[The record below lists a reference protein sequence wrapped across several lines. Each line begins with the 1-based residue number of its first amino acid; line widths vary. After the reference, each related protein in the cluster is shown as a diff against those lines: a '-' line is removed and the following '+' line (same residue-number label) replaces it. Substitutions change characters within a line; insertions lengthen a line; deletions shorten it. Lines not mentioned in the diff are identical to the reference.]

1 MYDWETFQAAY
12 QNASAEDKAVI
23 DSDTIPVCVR
33 EVIESKKLDVSH
45 YANLVKLSSLFI
57 LKAIPEQTLID
68 EVEKLGISESE
79 ILFYS
84 LQTCLEENK
93 AAKNI
98 PSDEADEADEAK
110 DLTSDIAEAEAFINN
125 LSSVRTMAKDMQE
138 SKAISETTH
147 SSTQEAILSKKVSNP
162 SQVNRWGSAEN

>member
-12 QNASAEDKAVI
+12 QNASAEDMAVV

-68 EVEKLGISESE
+68 EVEKLGISGSK

-84 LQTCLEENK
+84 LQICLEENK
-93 AAKNI
+93 TAKNI
-98 PSDEADEADEAK
+98 PSGEADEAE
-110 DLTSDIAEAEAFINN
+110 DLTSDIAEAEAIINN

-138 SKAISETTH
+138 SKAISDTTH
-147 SSTQEAILSKKVSNP
+147 SSTQEAILSKKVSAP
-162 SQVNRWGSAEN
+162 SQTNHWESAEN

>member
-1 MYDWETFQAAY
+1 MIEINSETFSKAFKSADENTKELMRDTRIHDCLFSLLDKS
-12 QNASAEDKAVI
+12 NANIEVGPSLSLIGYHILGIIDTDK
-23 DSDTIPVCVR
+23 TTK
-33 EVIESKKLDVSH
+33 E
-45 YANLVKLSSLFI
+45 LSL
-57 LKAIPEQTLID
+57 
-68 EVEKLGISESE
+68 LGISDPK
-79 ILFYS
+79 LFLS
-84 LQTCLEENK
+84 KVITCI
-93 AAKNI
+93 KNSTI
-98 PSDEADEADEAK
+98 SQGKINLSPSDKTE